1 MWFWSLYLLCELHRD
16 ENNSRIK
23 KKDFFFLL
31 MMKTAKQQKQKQK
44 TNKINRTDFIKAAPI
59 PLTNRKTKAITTG
72 K

>member
-44 TNKINRTDFIKAAPI
+44 TNKTNRTDFIKAAPI